1 MEIRRN
7 QIYVVNLPFTD
18 NSITRGNRPCIVVSN
33 NMNNI
38 HSRVIQ
44 VIPLTTSNK
53 KKLPTHYDMIINGE
67 SCTALCENI
76 ISVDYS
82 NVGKYLGE
90 LTPHQISRID
100 ERLKIQLSL
109 RDKEINYFGNQNFQR

>member
-38 HSRVIQ
+38 HSPVIQ
-44 VIPLTTSNK
+44 VIPLTTSAK

-82 NVGKYLGE
+82 NFGKYLGE
-90 LTPHQISRID
+90 LTPHQVSRID
-100 ERLKIQLSL
+100 KRLKIQLNL
-109 RDKEINYFGNQNFQR
+109 KDKEDDYFVDPRFQ